1 MDRVVG
7 INEMYVSKDVN
18 DVLVTY
24 SLGSCVGISLFDP
37 EVSVGGMIHC
47 MLPMSKIDP
56 EKAKTSPTMYTD
68 TGFVVLLQSV
78 LELGA
83 NKDRI
88 VTKVAGCGAPM
99 DRNGRFKI
107 GDRNYAVLR
116 KLLWK
121 NKMLIEGED
130 VGGTQPRTMR
140 LFMDS
145 GKTTI
150 STSGKVTKL

>member
-1 MDRVVG
+1 MNQIVG
-7 INEMYVSKDVN
+7 ISEMVVSKDVD

-24 SLGSCVGISLFDP
+24 SLGSCIGISLYDP
-37 EVSVGGMIHC
+37 VSSVGGMIHC
-47 MLPMSKIDP
+47 MLPMSKIDL
-56 EKAKTSPTMYTD
+56 EKAKATPTMYTD
-68 TGFVVLLQSV
+68 TGFVLLLQEV
-78 LELGA
+78 LRLGA
-83 NKDRI
+83 DKGRI
-88 VTKVAGCGAPM
+88 VVKIAGCGAPM

-150 STSGKVTKL
+150 TSGKEVATI

>member
-1 MDRVVG
+1 MDQVVG
-7 INEMYVSKDVN
+7 ISEMVVSKDVS

-24 SLGSCVGISLFDP
+24 SLGSCIGISLFDP
-37 EVSVGGMIHC
+37 TANVGGMIHC
-47 MLPMSKIDP
+47 MLPMSKIDL
-56 EKAKTSPTMYTD
+56 EKAKAKPAMFTD
-68 TGFVVLLQSV
+68 TGFVKLLQEV
-78 LELGA
+78 LSLGA
-83 NKDRI
+83 DKSRI
-88 VTKVAGCGAPM
+88 LVKVAGCGAPM

-121 NKMLIEGED
+121 NKMMIEAED

-150 STSGKVTKL
+150 STNGKAITL